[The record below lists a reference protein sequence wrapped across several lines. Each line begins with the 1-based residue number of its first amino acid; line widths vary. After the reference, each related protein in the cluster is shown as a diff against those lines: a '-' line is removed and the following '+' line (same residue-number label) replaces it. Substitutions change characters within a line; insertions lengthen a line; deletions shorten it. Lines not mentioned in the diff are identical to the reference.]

1 MTLHLIN
8 LPSNVIRLVTQ
19 MMTSNELYN
28 LWSLSKKTK
37 KTVKP
42 LYPRHTHVQRI
53 LNNDLV
59 LFNMSLREE
68 YFKRNLNRRTETLTF
83 TYPPAMMTS
92 RFPLFNLP
100 DKVILHVIKSM
111 NYDEI
116 LFLSFLSKRLK
127 ETVTSLN
134 IESTQVSVSIT
145 RRVRIYIS
153 IGRQFLADLQFSSSK
168 SLSSRT
174 ELWLLFEKNSQL
186 TNYWI
191 SKGLSIKKWFDHTK
205 TVFHFSKIYIRFGED
220 STTFDINEIRDTF
233 NNCYEI
239 WISDDSSSEA
249 HVMSI
254 LINFPT
260 EILSLSNDLFES
272 GKPPNEVLIQNY
284 DELAIEPSL
293 PSTITLDDLLMMN
306 SRYIEVS
313 ELVITEKDVNRFIKH
328 WTKGSNPRMERICI
342 SFKDY
347 RPTDKDLVLRDLS
360 YVKLPADQKRYF
372 KHNKCWY
379 RVETVYGG
387 VDIWRRDGTLATI
400 TFGEVSDVFSM
411 FVWHPH
417 CVTDRN

>member
-1 MTLHLIN
+1 MTLPLIN
-8 LPSNVIRLVTQ
+8 LPRNVIRLVTQ

-53 LNNDLV
+53 LNNELV
-59 LFNMSLREE
+59 LFKMSSKEA

-83 TYPPAMMTS
+83 TYPPAMMIS

-100 DKVILHVIKSM
+100 DKVIRHVIKSM

-116 LFLSFLSKRLK
+116 
-127 ETVTSLN
+127 E
-134 IESTQVSVSIT
+134 
-145 RRVRIYIS
+145 
-153 IGRQFLADLQFSSSK
+153 LA
-168 SLSSRT
+168 
-174 ELWLLFEKNSQL
+174 
-186 TNYWI
+186 NYWI
-191 SKGLSIKKWFDHTK
+191 SKGLSIKKWLDHTK
-205 TVFHFSKIYIRFGED
+205 TVFHFSKIDIRFGED

-254 LINFPT
+254 LKNFST

-360 YVKLPADQKRYF
+360 YVKFPADQKRYF